1 VRTDSEPKCNLGRTI
16 ISAND
21 AVLNGIS
28 TSYEPED
35 IYAGALW
42 RALQALVPVSRR
54 SQIDRARLG
63 QLSPLAAP
71 MRKIS
76 GRFDQELK
84 TYCVTEAE
92 D

>member
-1 VRTDSEPKCNLGRTI
+1 VRTDSEPKRNLGRTI

-42 RALQALVPVSRR
+42 RALQALDAG
-54 SQIDRARLG
+54 ITAIAD
-63 QLSPLAAP
+63 
-71 MRKIS
+71 
-76 GRFDQELK
+76 
-84 TYCVTEAE
+84 
-92 D
+92 